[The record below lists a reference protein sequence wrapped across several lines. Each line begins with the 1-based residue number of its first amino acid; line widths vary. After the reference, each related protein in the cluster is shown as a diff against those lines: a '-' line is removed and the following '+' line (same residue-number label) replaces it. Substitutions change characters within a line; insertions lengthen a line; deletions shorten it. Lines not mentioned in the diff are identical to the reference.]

1 MINRRQTLGSLLS
14 GAAVLAAPEAQAAAP
29 RASKIKPQEL
39 KQTISDSGIEWA
51 WMKWPRGI
59 EGQRKA
65 DLGNGTFLNPIVS
78 GDHPDPSILKEGRD
92 YFMTFSTFDAYP
104 GLIIW
109 HSRDLV
115 NWQPLDA
122 ALHKPIG
129 SVWAPDLGKY

>member
-1 MINRRQTLGSLLS
+1 MLNRRQTLGSLLT
-14 GAAVLAAPEAQAAAP
+14 GTAALAAPNAQAAAH
-29 RASKIKPQEL
+29 RASKINPASPKE
-39 KQTISDSGIEWA
+39 TMSDSGIEWA
-51 WMKWPRGI
+51 WMRWARGI

>member
-1 MINRRQTLGSLLS
+1 
-14 GAAVLAAPEAQAAAP
+14 
-29 RASKIKPQEL
+29 
-39 KQTISDSGIEWA
+39 
-51 WMKWPRGI
+51 
-59 EGQRKA
+59 
-65 DLGNGTFLNPIVS
+65 
-78 GDHPDPSILKEGRD
+78 
-92 YFMTFSTFDAYP
+92 MTFSTFDAYP